1 MKGEKF
7 EVGRFAWEKE
17 RGILLDEERPSN
29 VEEDEREDP
38 YEDSCENPDGDPYAR
53 ASLEGKR
60 ANGTEQ
66 GMVVATSE
74 MFCMRVMDLA
84 ISLLIRRYIV
94 HRTVL
99 FEAQRKTCST
109 P

>member
-1 MKGEKF
+1 MGE
-7 EVGRFAWEKE
+7 E
-17 RGILLDEERPSN
+17 RGILLDEGGPSN
-29 VEEDEREDP
+29 VEDPCEDEREDP

-53 ASLEGKR
+53 ASLEGTR
-60 ANGTEQ
+60 ANGMEQ

-74 MFCMRVMDLA
+74 MFGMMVMDLA
-84 ISLLIRRYIV
+84 ISLLIRRYIA

-99 FEAQRKTCST
+99 FEAQRKTYST